1 MLEFV
6 AAQARAAGLATV
18 ATHACAAED
27 LPRDQA
33 PFDAAICRLG
43 LMLMPNPAAVVAAVR
58 DVLRPGGRFGA
69 LVFDPR
75 EANPFNVELVE
86 ILSRHARKSVPASG
100 PGFFPLADRAV
111 LTALFE
117 DAGLTGV
124 TVTALD
130 ASHSLPSVADAVRM
144 IREAFAGIWGIIADQ
159 PQAVQDAA
167 WAEVRAAFSR
177 FETAGGFVAPAQFH
191 VVGGRKP
198 G

>member
-1 MLEFV
+1 MQLGVNEHKHFFLNRHLPASETPLKPPPFAGLLNDV
-6 AAQARAAGLATV
+6 FDQAIIPAAALTGTAEASAAGTS
-18 ATHACAAED
+18 
-27 LPRDQA
+27 RS
-33 PFDAAICRLG
+33 
-43 LMLMPNPAAVVAAVR
+43 AV
-58 DVLRPGGRFGA
+58 
-69 LVFDPR
+69 
-75 EANPFNVELVE
+75 
-86 ILSRHARKSVPASG
+86 
-100 PGFFPLADRAV
+100 LADRAV
-111 LTALFE
+111 LTALFG
-117 DAGLTGV
+117 DARLTGV